1 MVPARMVLFRPDTKM
16 EDPTE
21 LYENQPIFLGPNDM
35 SGDLLLCSKCKGNNL
50 IVVGRVSSSFTE
62 ILVEGEVTSREDSP
76 EVFESID
83 QFYCRDCN
91 LYHYAIT
98 QQTKDLLDAGDEF
111 RELL

>member
-1 MVPARMVLFRPDTKM
+1 MVPARMVLFQPDTKM

-21 LYENQPIFLGPNDM
+21 QYENPPIFLGPNDLDGNAP
-35 SGDLLLCSKCKGNNL
+35 SCSKCKGNNL